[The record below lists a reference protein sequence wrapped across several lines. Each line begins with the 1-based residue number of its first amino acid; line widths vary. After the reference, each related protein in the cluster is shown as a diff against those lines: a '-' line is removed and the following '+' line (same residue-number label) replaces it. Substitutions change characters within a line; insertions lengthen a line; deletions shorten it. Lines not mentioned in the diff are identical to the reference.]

1 MFDIAIKN
9 MWQRKT
15 RTILTT
21 VSIAVCIM
29 LFITLSTAT
38 SYMGKSYDTLA
49 ESFSSQM
56 YVISPS
62 TMSSASAEFPPIS
75 SSVSMEKANAIMNV
89 SGIDK
94 TKSALLVIVA
104 LAPSQF
110 QGGPPQIM
118 AVGVPM
124 GSEKAFYGGV
134 TVKDGSA
141 TLSGGDQVILGS
153 DAASYYK
160 VKLGDT
166 LPLMG
171 KNFTVSGVM
180 ASSGNIVT
188 NGMVMMSLPV
198 AQDVFNRPAA
208 TTVLVSPANGD
219 FDALSK
225 TIKTQ
230 FPGLEVMTPN
240 DMQKSLDTMMGTTRT
255 FMGMITL
262 VMLIVAGIVT
272 LMVMVM
278 SVSERTKEIGML
290 RAIGARR
297 STILLTIMEES
308 VIVCIAGS
316 VVGIIFSMLLMR
328 IMFGSFLTDLT
339 IFADAAIFMTAIGV
353 LAALYPAYSASKIQ
367 PLEALRY
374 E

>member
-15 RTILTT
+15 RTALTM

-49 ESFSSQM
+49 EGFSSQM
-56 YVISPS
+56 YVRSPS
-62 TMSSASAEFPPIS
+62 TMSAASAEFPPIS
-75 SSVSMEKANAIMNV
+75 SSISMEKAGALMNV

-94 TKSALLVIVA
+94 AKSAPLVIVA
-104 LAPSQF
+104 LAPSLF
-110 QGGPPQIM
+110 QGGPPQVM
-118 AVGVPM
+118 AVGIPA
-124 GSEKAFYGGV
+124 GSEKAFYGTAKVAEG
-134 TVKDGSA
+134 TG
-141 TLSGGDQVILGS
+141 TLSGNDDVILGA
-153 DAASYYK
+153 DASAYYK
-160 VKLGDT
+160 VTPGDE
-166 LPLMG
+166 LSLMG
-171 KNFTVSGVM
+171 RNFTVAGILEPG
-180 ASSGNIVT
+180 GNIVT
-188 NGMVMMSLPV
+188 NGMVMMPIAV

-208 TTVLVSPANGD
+208 TTVLVSPADGN
-219 FDALSK
+219 FDALSGA
-225 TIKTQ
+225 IKTQ

-240 DMQKSLDTMMGTTRT
+240 DMQKSLNTMMGTTRT

-262 VMLIVAGIVT
+262 VMLIVAGVVT

-297 STILLTIMEES
+297 STILAMVMEES
-308 VIVCIAGS
+308 IIVCIAGS
-316 VVGIIFSMLLMR
+316 IVGIILSMLLMR
-328 IMFGSFLTDLT
+328 VMFGGFLTDLT
-339 IFADAAIFMTAIGV
+339 IFAEAAVFMTVIGI